1 MKPRLCRICSF
12 IFWVPWCI
20 NSLCC
25 KEHFDKQCPLVQY
38 IKNGKA
44 WFWFS
49 FKVTFNRISNFNHFN
64 RISIIYDRII
74 WFFTISL
81 SYPRMHP
88 LSLFFS
94 FIWYVLGSVTNTQQ
108 LLTIPIVY
116 CYLCPSFLKN
126 NRAFYISFVFCL
138 EKRLFLKYF
147 KNDFKIFWK
156 YFLIVIVLYI
166 FRISLCVTSP

>member
-1 MKPRLCRICSF
+1 MKTHGLNFYLNRLSKMFF
-12 IFWVPWCI
+12 IRPP
-20 NSLCC
+20 
-25 KEHFDKQCPLVQY
+25 E
-38 IKNGKA
+38 
-44 WFWFS
+44 
-49 FKVTFNRISNFNHFN
+49 
-64 RISIIYDRII
+64 IIYDRII
-74 WFFTISL
+74 CSFTISL

-88 LSLFFS
+88 LSLFFFY
-94 FIWYVLGSVTNTQQ
+94 FILCVLFSVTNTQQ